1 MVHYKLL
8 VFNTVTNRM
17 SFSKAAEELHI
28 TQPAVTRHIK
38 QLEEH
43 FKQKLFERKGNS
55 IALTQAGAVLFE
67 HTKKILEQHK
77 ALEFDMNAL
86 IDRTQGVLSIAAS
99 TTMAQYIL
107 PEALSRF
114 HQKFP
119 KVQLTLINANTQ
131 YVEKK
136 VLDSTVELGFIEG
149 HSKNR
154 EISYH
159 PFMKD
164 EIVLVAA
171 KGHALYNKGAIAIKD
186 LYNFPLVLREEGSGS
201 LEIIK
206 QALKETQAPVE
217 KLNVVIRLGSSESMK
232 TYIQDQRSVAF
243 LSINTILK
251 ELKATELGIIDIEE
265 LSINRYFSY
274 IFKQGH
280 QSPLATLFLNFLKHH
295 YNILL

>member
-1 MVHYKLL
+1 
-8 VFNTVTNRM
+8 M

-38 QLEEH
+38 QLEDH

-55 IALTQAGAVLFE
+55 ISLTHAGTVLLE
-67 HTKKILEQHK
+67 HTKNILEQHK
-77 ALEFDMNAL
+77 TLEFDMNAL

-107 PEALSRF
+107 PEALSKF

-119 KVQLTLINANTQ
+119 KVQLTLISANTQ
-131 YVEKK
+131 DVEKK
-136 VLDSTVELGFIEG
+136 VLDSAVELGFIEG
-149 HSKNR
+149 NSKNR

-171 KGHALYNKGAIAIKD
+171 KGHALFNKGAIAIKD
-186 LYNFPLVLREEGSGS
+186 LHNLSLVLREEGSGS
-201 LEIIK
+201 LDIIK
-206 QALKETQAPVE
+206 QALKEAQVPVE

-232 TYIQDQRSVAF
+232 TYIQDKRSVAF

-251 ELKATELGIIDIEE
+251 ELKTTELGIIDVEG
-265 LSINRYFSY
+265 LSINRNFSY

-280 QSPLATLFLNFLKHH
+280 QSPLASLFLNFLKHH
-295 YNILL
+295 YNITL